1 MILLSSLAMEEV
13 YEPREDSYLL
23 QECIPQNLKGKKIL
37 DMGTGSGILAITAAK
52 NGGDVTAVDISPEAL
67 KAAEKNAK
75 RQNVKIK
82 FILSDLFENIA
93 EKYDLIIFN
102 PPYVPENEFDEKVGT
117 SRIYSGGKSGREVL
131 ERFIKDVKRFLS
143 ENGEILIVISSLTG
157 EKETFELF
165 RKASFEARIVVRE
178 KVPWEELLVLYV
190 QHRAALYP

>member
-1 MILLSSLAMEEV
+1 MEEV

-102 PPYVPENEFDEKVGT
+102 PPYIPEDEQDGIVGI
-117 SRIYSGGKSGREVL
+117 SRIYSGGKTGRNVIEA
-131 ERFIKDVKRFLS
+131 FIQNAGKFLK
-143 ENGEILIVISSLTG
+143 EDGKIMMVISSLTG
-157 EKETFELF
+157 EKETIELF
-165 RKASFEARIVVRE
+165 RRASFEPRIVARE
-178 KVPWEELLVLYV
+178 KVPWEELLVLHI
-190 QHRAALYP
+190 QHHAALYP